1 MSDPVFDAYVM
12 VDWSAES
19 RPKTGPDSIWWV
31 CLERSASGMVERTIS
46 NPPTRARAEAE
57 LADLL
62 SDLAARGLTVLVG
75 LDFALGYP
83 AGFADAI
90 GARDWKSVWRR
101 LAAEIKDGDDN
112 ANNRFEVA
120 AQLNRMVTG
129 GPAPF
134 WGCPDKSKSASLTT
148 TRPARDT
155 LPRLRATEARMS
167 GTKSVWQLFGNG
179 SVGGQTLL
187 GIARLHR
194 LRFHPWLA
202 EQSQVWP
209 FETGLQPL
217 TKGKWRILF
226 AEIYPSMLPVTVP
239 NGGVKDCEQVRSLA
253 QHFAAMDATGTLSAA
268 FAGPAD
274 LSDDDRETVERE
286 EGWILG
292 AGLTAA
298 APVDIHDWIKDPA
311 EIYRQSF
318 ATIRREV
325 ALDQYPTD
333 VAEVL
338 IRIIHSCGMTE
349 IAPDMAWSPG
359 AIAAGRDALAAG
371 APILVDAEM
380 VSHGIIRRLLPAAN
394 QVVCTLNDPT
404 VAPAAK
410 AQGTTRSAMAV
421 ESWLPQLD
429 GAIVAIGNA
438 PTALFHLLELIKDG
452 APKPAL
458 ILGFPVGF
466 VGAQE
471 SKEALAQSGL
481 PFLTLRGRKGGSA
494 MAAAAVNALAGRL
507 E

>member
-1 MSDPVFDAYVM
+1 M

-19 RPKTGPDSIWWV
+19 RPKLGADSVWWV
-31 CLERSASGMVERTIS
+31 CLERTASGMVERTIS

-83 AGFADAI
+83 KGFADSI
-90 GARDWKSVWRR
+90 GARDWKGVWRR

-120 AQLNRMVTG
+120 AQLNRMVSG
-129 GPAPF
+129 GAAPF
-134 WGCPDKSKSASLTT
+134 WGCPDKGKSANLTA
-148 TRPARDT
+148 TRPERDA
-155 LPRLRATEARMS
+155 LPRLRTTETHMP
-167 GTKSVWQLFGNG
+167 GTKSVWQLFYNG

-202 EQSQVWP
+202 EQSVVWP

-226 AEIYPSMLPVTVP
+226 AEVYPSMVPVTVP
-239 NGGVKDCEQVRSLA
+239 AGGIKDCEQVRALA
-253 QHFAAMDATGTLSAA
+253 HHFAATDAAGTLS
-268 FAGPAD
+268 FSGPAD
-274 LSDDDRETVERE
+274 LTEAERDIVERE

-292 AGLTAA
+292 AGQKSV
-298 APVDIHDWIKDPA
+298 PVVDIHDWIKDPA
-311 EIYRQSF
+311 EIYRHSF

-325 ALDQYPTD
+325 ALDQYPAD

-349 IAPDMAWSPG
+349 IAPDMAWSDG
-359 AIAAGRDALAAG
+359 AIAAGRAALAKG

-394 QVVCTLNDPT
+394 PVVCTLNDPS

-438 PTALFHLLELIKDG
+438 PTALFHLLELIKAG
-452 APKPAL
+452 AAKPAL

-466 VGAQE
+466 VGAME
-471 SKEALAQSGL
+471 SKEALTQSGL

-494 MAAAAVNALAGRL
+494 MAAAAVNALAGGL